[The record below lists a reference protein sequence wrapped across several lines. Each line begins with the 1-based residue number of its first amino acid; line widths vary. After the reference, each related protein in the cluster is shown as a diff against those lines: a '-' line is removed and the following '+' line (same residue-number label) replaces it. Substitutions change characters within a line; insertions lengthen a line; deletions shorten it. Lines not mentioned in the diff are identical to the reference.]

1 MSEKL
6 NYKMEH
12 VEKNSSTNIDNQQ
25 KEIQKNFSKINAE
38 EIIDSLINK
47 VFVTEDLRLMMDD
60 LVENVLNL

>member
-47 VFVTEDLRLMMDD
+47 VFVTEELRLMMDD

>member
-1 MSEKL
+1 
-6 NYKMEH
+6 MEH

>member
-25 KEIQKNFSKINAE
+25 KEIQKKFSKTNAE